1 MVSSDAVKAFIIGC
15 YGEIPADTFADR
27 TDAMP
32 ILPPNWGTQNSD
44 LVHQFI
50 TFPARDPNLLTSIY
64 YYESQVRAAAAAAP
78 AAAAAAAAPVDD
90 EDPLVD
96 SDDE

>member
-50 TFPARDPNLLTSIY
+50 TFPARDPGLLTSIY
-64 YYESQVRAAAAAAP
+64 YYESQVQEAAAAAQI
-78 AAAAAAAAPVDD
+78 DD
-90 EDPLVD
+90 EDPLID